1 MGLRTH
7 ILKRVVYSL
16 VLLYFVITLN
26 FAIFMLMPGDPVARL
41 ADTGKLRHPE
51 LVQAVIERYGLD
63 QPMHIRYGK
72 YVVNMLT
79 GQFGYSYY
87 TRKPIINEV
96 ALRLQ
101 NTLILVIPAEIFAIA
116 IGIVLGVVAASKRGK
131 FFDNLSVTV
140 SLISY
145 SLPVFW
151 IAMMLILT
159 FAYRL
164 NWFPSGHTIPD
175 YWSLFPDI
183 YPHNFIEN
191 VTTRLWHLILPWS
204 TLVLLGFGSYLLLTR
219 ASMLEVITEDYVTTA
234 RAKGLKERTVLFKHG
249 LKNASLPIITEIAIT
264 FGFMLSGAIIT
275 EQVFRYPG
283 LGMWIWT
290 SIDSV
295 DYPALQAIFL
305 LIAICVIIANFFA
318 DILYG
323 IVDPRVKY
331 G

>member
-1 MGLRTH
+1 MSLRTY

-16 VLLYFVITLN
+16 ILLYFVITLN
-26 FAIFMLMPGDPVARL
+26 FVIFMLMPGDPVARL

-51 LVQAVIERYGLD
+51 LVKAVIERYGLD
-63 QPMHIRYGK
+63 QPMHIRYAK
-72 YVVNMLT
+72 YVVNMVT

-96 ALRLQ
+96 AMRLQ
-101 NTLILVIPAEIFAIA
+101 NTLVLVVPAEIFAVA
-116 IGIVLGVVAASKRGK
+116 IGIALGVFAAHKRGK
-131 FFDNLSVTV
+131 LLDNLMVTT

-151 IAMMLILT
+151 IAMMLILS
-159 FAYRL
+159 FSYQLR
-164 NWFPSGHTIPD
+164 WFPSGHTIPD
-175 YWSLFPDI
+175 YWVL
-183 YPHNFIEN
+183 YPEVYPRNIIEN
-191 VTTRLWHLILPWS
+191 ITTRLWHLALPWA
-204 TLVLLGFGSYLLLTR
+204 TLTLLAFGSYLLLTR

-234 RAKGLKERTVLFKHG
+234 RAKGLSQRTVLYKHA

-283 LGMWIWT
+283 LGMWIWQ
-290 SIDSV
+290 SIDSA
-295 DYPALQAIFL
+295 DYPALQAIFF
-305 LIAICVIIANFFA
+305 LIAICVIAANFMA

-323 IVDPRVKY
+323 VIDPRVKY

>member
-1 MGLRTH
+1 MGLRTY
-7 ILKRVVYSL
+7 IIKRLIYSL

-26 FAIFMLMPGDPVARL
+26 FVIFMLMPGDPVTRL

-51 LVQAVIERYGLD
+51 IVKAVIERFGLD
-63 QPMHIRYGK
+63 QPMHVRYAK
-72 YVVNMLT
+72 YVINMLT

-87 TRKPIINEV
+87 TRKPIITEV

-101 NTLILVIPAEIFAIA
+101 NTLVLVVPAEIFAVLL
-116 IGIVLGVVAASKRGK
+116 GISLGVFAAHKRGK

-151 IAMMLILT
+151 IAMMLLLV
-159 FAYRL
+159 FAFQL
-164 NWFPSGHTIPD
+164 QGFPTGHTIPGTWAL
-175 YWSLFPDI
+175 YPDI
-183 YPHNFIEN
+183 YPRNLFEN
-191 VTTRLWHLILPWS
+191 ITTRLWHLVLPWA
-204 TLVLLGFGSYLLLTR
+204 TLTLLAFGSYLLLTR

-234 RAKGLKERTVLFKHG
+234 RAKGLSERVVLFKHA
-249 LKNASLPIITEIAIT
+249 LKNASLPIITEIAIM

-283 LGMWIWT
+283 LGQWIWQ
-290 SIDSV
+290 SIDSN
-295 DYPALQAIFL
+295 DYPALQAIFF
-305 LIAICVIIANFFA
+305 LIAICVISANFLA

-323 IVDPRVKY
+323 VIDPRVKY